1 MKLSVEA
8 PNTWLCQTPATAMI
22 LYDDNTGR
30 DVAVSSFPKSNL
42 QGGTLSDYVNY
53 VKENVGGKPNI
64 TMISRSVES
73 KRELGQNML
82 KFTFK
87 EKNDNDR
94 SLTGISTI
102 YFFEDGNTVYSI
114 QTYTPEYLN
123 GEKTKEIFEK
133 IISSFKVG

>member
-1 MKLSVEA
+1 
-8 PNTWLCQTPATAMI
+8 
-22 LYDDNTGR
+22 
-30 DVAVSSFPKSNL
+30 
-42 QGGTLSDYVNY
+42 
-53 VKENVGGKPNI
+53 
-64 TMISRSVES
+64 
-73 KRELGQNML
+73 ML

-133 IISSFKVG
+133 IITSFKVG